1 MSATNDSAS
10 YDVVIVGAGPAGLSA
25 ALVLGRCLRQ
35 VLVCD
40 SGHPRNARSRSLNGY
55 LTRDGI
61 APLDFLRVARDELVK
76 YDVKH
81 RAVTV
86 RDVQRV
92 DETFTVSLDTGET
105 VATSS
110 VLLATGVRDHLPD
123 IPGLEECY
131 GTTVH
136 HCPYCDGWEVRGRRL
151 AAISERTSPAGLAL
165 SLLTWTD
172 RVMVCT
178 NGSAAARPASAQ
190 RRQLASHGIEIQLSR
205 IVRFDHRD
213 GHLQRIVFDDGT
225 ESACDAVFFTAPQSQ
240 QCELARQLGCEFTDR
255 GTVKTDHLGRSCVPG
270 IYVVGDASRD
280 VQFVIVAASEGAK
293 AGVAINKALQAR
305 SVSTLASSRS

>member
-1 MSATNDSAS
+1 MATV
-10 YDVVIVGAGPAGLSA
+10 YDVVIVGGGPAGLSA
-25 ALVLGRCLRQ
+25 ALVLGRCRRQ

-40 SGHPRNARSRSLNGY
+40 GGQPRNARSVSLNGY

-61 APLDFLRVARDELVK
+61 APLDFLGLGRSELVK
-76 YDVKH
+76 YGIQQ

-92 DETFTVSLDTGET
+92 NDAFTVILESGEQIP
-105 VATSS
+105 ASS

-123 IPGLEECY
+123 IPGLAECY

-136 HCPYCDGWEVRGRRL
+136 HCPYCDGWEVRGRTL
-151 AAISERTSPAGLAL
+151 AALSERTSPAGLAL

-178 NGSAAARPASAQ
+178 NGSAHARPSSMQ
-190 RRQLASHGIEIQLSR
+190 RRRLAAHGIQVQPSR
-205 IVRFDHRD
+205 IARFDHQD
-213 GHLQRIVFDDGT
+213 GHLRNIVFEDG
-225 ESACDAVFFTAPQSQ
+225 AVAPCDAVFFAAPQSQ

-280 VQFVIVAASEGAK
+280 VQFAIVAASEGAK

-305 SVSTLASSRS
+305 AVSALAASRS

>member
-1 MSATNDSAS
+1 VATV
-10 YDVVIVGAGPAGLSA
+10 YDVVIVGGGPAGLSA
-25 ALVLGRCLRQ
+25 ALVLGRCLRH

-40 SGHPRNARSRSLNGY
+40 SGQPRNARSTSLNGY

-61 APLDFLRVARDELVK
+61 APHDFLRLGRSELAK
-76 YDVKH
+76 YGVEQ

-86 RDVQRV
+86 RDVRSV
-92 DETFTVSLDTGET
+92 NGAFTVTLENGEEI
-105 VATSS
+105 VTSS

-123 IPGLEECY
+123 IPGLTECY

-136 HCPYCDGWEVRGRRL
+136 HCPYCDGWEVRGRTL
-151 AAISERTSPAGLAL
+151 AALSERASPAGLAL

-178 NGSAAARPASAQ
+178 NGSASARPSSAQ
-190 RRQLASHGIEIQLSR
+190 RRQLASHGIQIQHSR
-205 IVRFDHRD
+205 IARFDHQD
-213 GHLQRIVFDDGT
+213 GHLRHIVFEDGT
-225 ESACDAVFFTAPQSQ
+225 VSPCDAVFFAAPQTQ

-280 VQFVIVAASEGAK
+280 VQFAIVAAAEGAK
-293 AGVAINKALQAR
+293 AGVAINKALQSRA
-305 SVSTLASSRS
+305 VSASAASRS